1 MPEAGRQFFERQRA
15 KRERRY
21 ARYNLLEQ
29 LALGNVSAVQAL
41 GLPNGVD
48 SDGFPDENPELDSLW
63 QYVPP
68 GADELYTLLLE
79 AGCTY
84 PHPPPNT
91 NDTLTED
98 YPGEDAETAGLYWW
112 NEAVHNTKVSIRFG
126 SFSLSKLQ
134 NLPVQAL
141 QILYDLPECSDE
153 QRLQIREMGGGN
165 YRGHPFTSARWST
178 NSEHDDSASE
188 VDTISDTDD
197 DDVYVPRELREEN
210 EPTFRRPMPA
220 VYRDRVDLPPP
231 TYEEVLEWDATH

>member
-1 MPEAGRQFFERQRA
+1 MPTLPGWTTYRPIKA
-15 KRERRY
+15 RRL
-21 ARYNLLEQ
+21 ARYNLVEQ
-29 LALGNVSAVQAL
+29 VALGNVSAVQAL

-48 SDGFPDENPELDSLW
+48 SDGFPNENPELDSLW

-98 YPGEDAETAGLYWW
+98 YPGEDAETAGLFWW
-112 NEAVHNTKVSIRFG
+112 NYIVKEAYNAPRFQPTTL
-126 SFSLSKLQ
+126 FEMQ

-141 QILYDLPECSDE
+141 QILYDMPDLSDE
-153 QRLQIREMGGGN
+153 QSSQIREIGGGN

-178 NSEHDDSASE
+178 NLEDDDSASE

-210 EPTFRRPMPA
+210 EPRRPMPV